1 MKTNTK
7 NETPLYCD
15 NTDRDRSRQK
25 QSQSQN
31 ISTKRLFVICAIC
44 VLNQTTVA
52 LTLSKLLFSFTLLFS
67 FFLLAIR
74 NTATLRLEIVASI
87 LCNFPIL
94 CNPYENELSCAY
106 IFFSYYALRPC
117 LVSLSKPK
125 VLHPLTFSVNLYLCV
140 E

>member
-7 NETPLYCD
+7 NETRLYCEY
-15 NTDRDRSRQK
+15 TDRDRSRQK

-31 ISTKRLFVICAIC
+31 TSTKRLFVICAIC

-74 NTATLRLEIVASI
+74 NTATLRLEIVESLSYVI
-87 LCNFPIL
+87 FP
-94 CNPYENELSCAY
+94 
-106 IFFSYYALRPC
+106 FFATHTKMNC
-117 LVSLSKPK
+117 LVHIYFSLIMP
-125 VLHPLTFSVNLYLCV
+125 
-140 E
+140 